1 MWQARGKDAPSSRG
15 HACRYTLARQYQTEG
30 PQFMEPL
37 LLLLV
42 RLLASKVCFDDIR

>member
-1 MWQARGKDAPSSRG
+1 MLEG
-15 HACRYTLARQYQTEG
+15 HARRYTLARQYQTEG

-42 RLLASKVCFDDIR
+42 RLLSSKVCFDEIR